1 MATRRQTLRSRAS
14 VSTPE
19 QEAKLDE
26 VPKSQLHTDALQCN
40 PFIRNTSKKVEE
52 FLLWFQTPSQPSRG
66 SNGVLTTTPVVE
78 LQETP
83 RRQLRQRLVEIP
95 LPESSQQAEK
105 STSGSP
111 QLETQKR
118 DCIGHWLKKVNYGEG
133 LPWKGR
139 KVDRKSEGKQDA
151 DIKCNGNEENSVI
164 QHVEAPR
171 AELEKVQKLQK
182 PAVRKSLRI
191 ASRRSMLEKNSST
204 VSVKLNCLGDN
215 GIKSGKHVDANCEP
229 AVIKQSEMQTP
240 RLNRRDE
247 EFETKEIKQ
256 ENVEMDRKE
265 DIVLGESACVTAGS
279 SVPEQG
285 SLSVKGMCRSLT
297 QSGSISEDVVG
308 AEPKPNLADKEVQ
321 TELWKLFVGTEKEL
335 KTEDTELEERTFVQ
349 DTSPK
354 KRGVAVKKTPPL
366 KQGRWNL
373 RRRTVK
379 LGSAKRE
386 EKAEGMDTERSEETL
401 PEAESHEDKTDVQ
414 CSESLPPGT
423 ENGEIFSDFKK
434 ETVNGEENPVSR
446 TDVAVSKRENSE
458 LFSETFSETT
468 RMLVGPENEECMVE
482 SAQYAGEIGTVFP
495 DMAPVAKPDNSIP
508 LANKRHL
515 ENASPSKLVN
525 ENVPAVQTNLPGFH
539 ISETETEGTNL
550 PGSSTSE
557 TEAGGTNLPGS
568 LTSET
573 EAGGTNLPGS
583 PTSET
588 EAGGTNLRG
597 SPISETEAGGTNL
610 PGSPISEAGG
620 TNLPGSPI
628 SETEAGGTNLPG
640 SPILE
645 TEAGGTNL
653 PGSPISETEAEGT
666 NLPGSSISE
675 TECNPF
681 VKLQLRHEQRITNT
695 EDPGMFLREAD
706 YQSMGTSVAS
716 DVQHLEGEG
725 GLLLLPLGELDV
737 HELKNIEADFKPL
750 EKHSLATETTGA
762 LNICDGSVALQ
773 PAECVEGQ
781 MSGSVKCSVAMLA
794 PEEANNSRLTIEN
807 PSSPTHGKANI
818 SDIVAV
824 TGTTRELPMDLASKV
839 QAENHDKH
847 AVLKLQNARGVQACI
862 PAEEQIIHAD
872 KDGEPATFAGS
883 ENQEAPTDS
892 VTRKRLRRR
901 RIRRRRRQSCS
912 NLQAGCGSGST
923 DVSADVTISAS
934 GHQAQEIAVPVS
946 HIDAAQFSAGYGV
959 KEWRS
964 EGSHVGRV
972 DITKSERMKM
982 TLGWDQAKEC
992 TETVESEPDIK
1003 EEDNAEPLK
1012 VSEKRTSA
1020 KKMKKKQEI
1029 EKAGVEEA
1037 DKKIKRVN
1045 DQTKAIAAKLDQKAE
1060 EQNMEKSEETAKS
1073 ALQLIVSNLDSSKT
1087 FGELQIAVIN
1097 FFMERKLS
1105 VTAIS
1110 IKKSRKRG
1118 HVTFLS
1124 GKDLN
1129 RAVRCDR
1136 ELLLGRALRLRRPEQ
1151 IQKPAAA
1158 VSGKKRKLTESAW
1171 DSTIPPPAKKKNVW
1185 KTPVLTEK
1193 NEKEPV
1199 SLPKKKK
1206 KRKQEQTVLGEET
1219 EEEKEATAS
1228 PLQKKKKKHQGK
1240 VILSEKRE
1248 EDAEEFTAP
1257 SIQQKKKK
1265 QEKMVLSE
1273 KGEDEG
1279 EDTAP
1284 MLQKKKEKNQEKSV
1298 LSEKREEEEEDTAP
1312 PPQKKKKKN
1321 LEKIVL
1327 SEKRDEEGEAKASV
1341 LQKKKKKNKEKRVLS
1356 VKREEKEHSASPKR
1370 KKKKKKKQEI
1380 ISWYLYVQKMRP
1392 QERESELKATI
1403 GDFLNERSVAYKEI
1417 VLYPSSCSACV
1428 ELYSE
1433 EDLNKA
1439 LEFDVSKILGQAV
1452 RLSKV
1457 EKLGALVDEGDPRTL
1472 YVKSLPSEVCVKDLK
1487 NLFEKV
1493 AGVWIQDRQKISKR
1507 FAYVAFETAE
1517 AAENALRKSE
1527 IECKGKLIQLKHA
1540 RQRSKGKRK
1549 ILMVKNL
1556 SCPLSKKYL
1565 KSIFNDAEDVQVSKQ
1580 KDNQSEGIAYIEF
1593 RTAKQAKVA
1602 LKKFRDIGVPGQA
1615 IRIDSIEERKE
1626 NPKSK
1631 SDSDVPIRSLF
1642 IWGLSS
1648 KTTVTTLKST
1658 FKGAVTAR
1666 LPTGKGKRFAFVD
1679 FETREEAVKTR
1690 AEMQDVEID
1699 GRKVKIYFA
1708 NCIKRQEEAS
1718 EKPSCDLDTNGV
1730 PESSRTKPH
1739 EKRKKAKR
1747 KLSV

>member
-423 ENGEIFSDFKK
+423 EN
-434 ETVNGEENPVSR
+434 
-446 TDVAVSKRENSE
+446 A
-458 LFSETFSETT
+458 
-468 RMLVGPENEECMVE
+468 
-482 SAQYAGEIGTVFP
+482 
-495 DMAPVAKPDNSIP
+495 
-508 LANKRHL
+508 
-515 ENASPSKLVN
+515 
-525 ENVPAVQTNLPGFH
+525 
-539 ISETETEGTNL
+539 
-550 PGSSTSE
+550 
-557 TEAGGTNLPGS
+557 
-568 LTSET
+568 
-573 EAGGTNLPGS
+573 
-583 PTSET
+583 
-588 EAGGTNLRG
+588 
-597 SPISETEAGGTNL
+597 
-610 PGSPISEAGG
+610 
-620 TNLPGSPI
+620 
-628 SETEAGGTNLPG
+628 
-640 SPILE
+640 
-645 TEAGGTNL
+645 
-653 PGSPISETEAEGT
+653 
-666 NLPGSSISE
+666 
-675 TECNPF
+675 
-681 VKLQLRHEQRITNT
+681 
-695 EDPGMFLREAD
+695 
-706 YQSMGTSVAS
+706 
-716 DVQHLEGEG
+716 
-725 GLLLLPLGELDV
+725 
-737 HELKNIEADFKPL
+737 
-750 EKHSLATETTGA
+750 
-762 LNICDGSVALQ
+762 
-773 PAECVEGQ
+773 
-781 MSGSVKCSVAMLA
+781 
-794 PEEANNSRLTIEN
+794 
-807 PSSPTHGKANI
+807 
-818 SDIVAV
+818 
-824 TGTTRELPMDLASKV
+824 
-839 QAENHDKH
+839 
-847 AVLKLQNARGVQACI
+847 
-862 PAEEQIIHAD
+862 
-872 KDGEPATFAGS
+872 
-883 ENQEAPTDS
+883 
-892 VTRKRLRRR
+892 
-901 RIRRRRRQSCS
+901 
-912 NLQAGCGSGST
+912 
-923 DVSADVTISAS
+923 
-934 GHQAQEIAVPVS
+934 
-946 HIDAAQFSAGYGV
+946 
-959 KEWRS
+959 
-964 EGSHVGRV
+964 
-972 DITKSERMKM
+972 
-982 TLGWDQAKEC
+982 
-992 TETVESEPDIK
+992 VESEPDIK